1 MTSVFSLNTTGCPC
15 FRFFFLLLL
24 RIQYRRGY
32 VGNSHTDRKPVS
44 QAAFYL
50 KLKNLWFSQFQKK
63 IEDAKAQKQF
73 VSLDKELRELKRA
86 VVTSDKLA
94 ATELTIAKDQ
104 LKALHGTV
112 LRINEERAEVKQH

>member
-1 MTSVFSLNTTGCPC
+1 M
-15 FRFFFLLLL
+15 
-24 RIQYRRGY
+24 
-32 VGNSHTDRKPVS
+32 GNSHTDRKPVS

-94 ATELTIAKDQ
+94 ATELSIAKDQ

-112 LRINEERAEVKQH
+112 LRINEERAEVKQHR